1 VPVSE
6 NDLVFNLCCLQK
18 RSARKRFR
26 KSILDKWPD
35 CAYCGRPKPSTLDH
49 VLAQSKGGKNE
60 RHNLVGCCGECN
72 LLKSDTPWFM
82 WFRSQD
88 FWTIEREEKILD
100 WVNQQEIKSSPP
112 MLTDWMEYE
121 TLLLLPKTA

>member
-35 CAYCGRPKPSTLDH
+35 CAYCGRSKPSTLDH
-49 VLAQSKGGKNE
+49 VLAQSKGGKNK
-60 RHNLVGCCGECN
+60 RYNLVGCCGECN
-72 LLKSDTPWFM
+72 LLKS
-82 WFRSQD
+82 
-88 FWTIEREEKILD
+88 REEKILD
-100 WVNQQEIKSSPP
+100 WVNQQEIESSPP
-112 MLTDWMEYE
+112 MLTNWLEYE
-121 TLLLLPKTA
+121 AIFLPKTA

>member
-1 VPVSE
+1 MPVSE

-35 CAYCGRPKPSTLDH
+35 CAYCGRSKPSTLDH

-100 WVNQQEIKSSPP
+100 WVNQQEIESSPP

-121 TLLLLPKTA
+121 TLLLPKTA